1 MGSDRANHPE
11 RDDGVDLEHRLE
23 LLVAHLVDDSV
34 PGVAGVVD
42 DRVDRAER
50 LDRGLDELV
59 AGSLGGQVAAEDG
72 GLAVDLAR
80 GLLGDVAVDVVD
92 QDLGALGDE
101 QLSRRPADPA
111 RRARDDRRLAV
122 EKSHVEFQ
130 SPVFGVKVRGTLFGC
145 PASAGR
151 TITTT
156 ASSSLSRPRPVTSN
170 PWRS

>member
-1 MGSDRANHPE
+1 MLTILRKTSLPSPCLGLGGLAPVGGDRADHPE
-11 RDDGVDLEHRLE
+11 GDDGVDLEHRLE
-23 LLVAHLVDDSV
+23 LLVAHLVDDAV

-59 AGSLGGQVAAEDG
+59 AGALGGQVAAEDG

-101 QLSRRPADPA
+101 QLRRRPADAA

-122 EKSHVEFQ
+122 EKSHVSFN
-130 SPVFGVKVRGTLFGC
+130 L
-145 PASAGR
+145 
-151 TITTT
+151 
-156 ASSSLSRPRPVTSN
+156 L
-170 PWRS
+170 